1 MDAKVWQHFVTL
13 SMTTLKQVDL
23 LCLKDFHAFFFP
35 QMTPG
40 LQLMFQSENVWDF
53 KWTWRCALDQNLF
66 VLAIPILRQLFYRWF
81 YICFQNLL
89 IFD

>member
-23 LCLKDFHAFFFP
+23 LCLNDFHAFFP

-40 LQLMFQSENVWDF
+40 LQLTFQSENVWDF
-53 KWTWRCALDQNLF
+53 KWTWRCVLDQNPF
-66 VLAIPILRQLFYRWF
+66 VLAIPILRQLFFYRRVIF
-81 YICFQNLL
+81 ASRIC
-89 IFD
+89 